1 MKNIEKYL
9 DELKEITGS
18 DYQTAKKMGVGKS
31 VISQIRTRK
40 AVSDE
45 NAVKMAELL
54 GIDPAEV
61 LIAAAMARSEGAVKA
76 AWESVGKRAGIAA
89 SLIMAA
95 MLSNSQI
102 DGITGIETVDNIHY
116 AKSRIPR

>member
-1 MKNIEKYL
+1 MKTVIDYL
-9 DELKEITGS
+9 NDLKEKLGS
-18 DYQTAKKMGVGKS
+18 DYKIAKAFGVDTAGISMIRKRGK
-31 VISQIRTRK
+31 I
-40 AVSDE
+40 SDE
-45 NAVKMAELL
+45 NAIKLAELL

-89 SLIMAA
+89 SLIMAT
-95 MLSNSQI
+95 M
-102 DGITGIETVDNIHY
+102 ITGMIQTEQAKDSIVENIHY